1 MPGVLS
7 EGRERSWRAGLQSI
21 LLKCRAYFGWWRRRV
36 DLDQYH
42 IVAEV
47 ADDLCAMMQVWFVD
61 GELQTKAHIAY
72 RHRLVETYRGYLLCS
87 DTTGQTF
94 LINMRTH
101 TYVKGSALHLLQIDG
116 VDQAKCFV
124 DELCS
129 RLPVDC

>member
-7 EGRERSWRAGLQSI
+7 EGRERSWRAGLQAI
-21 LLKCRAYFGWWRRRV
+21 LFKCQVYFGWSRRRF
-36 DLDQYH
+36 DLDQCQL
-42 IVAEV
+42 VAEV
-47 ADDLCAMMQVWFVD
+47 ADDLSAMMEIWFVD

-87 DTTGQTF
+87 DTTGHTF

-129 RLPVDC
+129 RLAVDC